1 MSTPI
6 VPRSAVRP
14 YRIGSKDRVEAVWK
28 IPLLAI
34 ALAAI
39 AAAGCNR
46 FPDANDAA
54 PTPTQVSTQ
63 STQPTAAPGGDT
75 PRGGSLRRPWAD
87 PPTLDPHL
95 VGDTVSAG
103 IVIEVFSGL
112 VTMSTD
118 LQVEPDLAESWEISE
133 DGTVYT
139 FEIRADARFHDGRRV
154 TAHDFVYSLNRA
166 ASPETASPVSN
177 TYLGDITGVN
187 EVSEGRASKIAG
199 VRAVDDRTLE
209 IIIDSPKVYFLSK
222 LTYPTAF
229 VVDENDVESG
239 PAWANH
245 PNGTGPFKL
254 AEYVIGERLVLERND
269 DFYMEPARIDR
280 VVMNLTGGQAIA
292 MYENDEIDLMDV
304 SLPDLERLR
313 DPNEPLSKELI
324 AAPSG
329 FRVEYIGFDLEE
341 PPFNDV
347 DFRRAMNM
355 AIDKDTITRNVLLG
369 LRTPAYGVLPV
380 GFPGHDPDLEGLRF
394 DPEQARRF
402 LEQSRYADPDT
413 RPRIVLTLRS
423 TGGSIGPEF
432 ETLIEMWRQNLG
444 VEVEIQR
451 VEWATYLQDLFSDDR
466 KYQSFA
472 IGWTADYP
480 DPQNFLDILFHSAS
494 DSNLTAYSNSEVD
507 SLLEQARVEQDE
519 RKRIDLYHRAE
530 QEIVNDAPWLPL
542 WYGRKLDLFG
552 DQFVLVKPYVKGY
565 VPTPMIL
572 PKFKYVYMDPAP

>member
-1 MSTPI
+1 M
-6 VPRSAVRP
+6 
-14 YRIGSKDRVEAVWK
+14 EAVWK

-63 STQPTAAPGGDT
+63 SAQPTAAPGGDT

-209 IIIDSPKVYFLSK
+209 ITIDSPKVYFLSK

-229 VVDENDVESG
+229 VVDESDVEGG

-254 AEYVIGERLVLERND
+254 TEYVIGERLVLERND

-341 PPFNDV
+341 PPFDDV

-402 LEQSRYADPDT
+402 LEQSKYADPDT

-494 DSNLTAYSNSEVD
+494 DSNLTGYSNPEVD
-507 SLLEQARVEQDE
+507 GLLEQARVEQDE
-519 RKRIDLYHRAE
+519 RRRIDLYHRAE

-572 PKFKYVYMDPAP
+572 PKLKYVYMDPAP

>member
-1 MSTPI
+1 M
-6 VPRSAVRP
+6 
-14 YRIGSKDRVEAVWK
+14 KAVWK
-28 IPLLAI
+28 LPLLAI
-34 ALAAI
+34 TLAVI
-39 AAAGCNR
+39 TAAGCNR
-46 FPDANDAA
+46 FPDANDAV

-63 STQPTAAPGGDT
+63 SAQPSAAPSGDT

-112 VTMSTD
+112 VTMSTN
-118 LQVEPDLAESWEISE
+118 LQIEPDLAESWEISE

-139 FEIRADARFHDGRRV
+139 FGIRADAKFHDGRLV

-166 ASPETASPVSN
+166 ASPETASPVSG
-177 TYLGDITGVN
+177 TYLGDIVGVN

-209 IIIDSPKVYFLSK
+209 ITIDSPKVYFLSK

-239 PAWANH
+239 PAWATH

-280 VVMNLTGGQAIA
+280 VVMNLTGGQPIA

-304 SLPDLERLR
+304 GLPDLERLR
-313 DPNEPLSKELI
+313 DSNEPLSKELI
-324 AAPSG
+324 VAPPG

-341 PPFNDV
+341 PPFDDV

-369 LRTPAYGVLPV
+369 LRTPAYGALPV

-402 LEQSRYADPDT
+402 LKESRYADPDT

-423 TGGSIGPEF
+423 VGSAIGPEF

-451 VEWATYLQDLFSDDR
+451 VEWATYIQDLYSDDR

-480 DPQNFLDILFHSAS
+480 DPQDFLDILFHSAS
-494 DSNLTAYSNSEVD
+494 NSNLTGYSNSEVD

-530 QEIVNDAPWLPL
+530 QEIVHDAPWLPL

-572 PKFKYVYMDPAP
+572 PKLRYVYMDPAP

>member
-1 MSTPI
+1 M
-6 VPRSAVRP
+6 
-14 YRIGSKDRVEAVWK
+14 EAVWK
-28 IPLLAI
+28 LPLLAI
-34 ALAAI
+34 TLAVI

-118 LQVEPDLAESWEISE
+118 LQVKPDLAESWEISE

-139 FEIRADARFHDGRRV
+139 FKIRADARFHNGRRV

-209 IIIDSPKVYFLSK
+209 ITIDSPKVYFLSK

-229 VVDENDVESG
+229 VVDESDVESG

-254 AEYVIGERLVLERND
+254 TEYVIGERLVLERND

-324 AAPSG
+324 AAPPG

-341 PPFNDV
+341 PPFDDV

-423 TGGSIGPEF
+423 TGGAIGPEF

-451 VEWATYLQDLFSDDR
+451 VEWATYIQDLFSDDR

-494 DSNLTAYSNSEVD
+494 DSNLTGYSNPEVD
-507 SLLEQARVEQDE
+507 GLLEQARVEQDE

-565 VPTPMIL
+565 VPTPIIL
-572 PKFKYVYMDPAP
+572 PKLKYVYMDPAP

>member
-1 MSTPI
+1 M
-6 VPRSAVRP
+6 
-14 YRIGSKDRVEAVWK
+14 EAVWK

>member
-1 MSTPI
+1 M
-6 VPRSAVRP
+6 RSDRR
-14 YRIGSKDRVEAVWK
+14 YRTDSKHGVEAVWK
-28 IPLLAI
+28 TSLLTI

-39 AAAGCNR
+39 AAAGCIR
-46 FPDANDAA
+46 FQDADDAA
-54 PTPTQVSTQ
+54 PSPTQASAQ
-63 STQPTAAPGGDT
+63 PTQPTAASGGDT
-75 PRGGSLRRPWAD
+75 PLGGTLRRPWAD

-103 IVIEVFSGL
+103 IVVEVFSGL
-112 VTMSTD
+112 VKMSTD
-118 LQVEPDLAESWEISE
+118 LQIEPDIAESWEISE

-139 FEIRADARFHDGRRV
+139 FKIRGNARFHDGKTV

-166 ASPETASPVSN
+166 ANPETASPVSD
-177 TYLGDITGVN
+177 TYLGDIAGMN
-187 EVSEGRASKIAG
+187 EVSEGRASKVAG

-209 IIIDSPKVYFLSK
+209 ITIDSPKVYFLSK

-229 VVDENDVESG
+229 VVDENDVERG

-254 AEYVIGERLVLERND
+254 AEYIIGERLVLERND
-269 DFYMEPARIDR
+269 DFYMEPAKLDR

-292 MYENDEIDLMDV
+292 MYENDEIDMMDV

-313 DPNEPLSKELI
+313 NPNEPLSKELTV
-324 AAPSG
+324 APPG
-329 FRVEYIGFDLEE
+329 FRVEYIGFDLEK
-341 PPFNDV
+341 PPFDDV

-355 AIDKDTITRNVLLG
+355 AIDKETITEIVLLG
-369 LRTPAYGVLPV
+369 LRTPAYGALPI
-380 GFPGHDPDLEGLRF
+380 GFPGHDPDLEGLHF

-402 LEQSRYADPDT
+402 LEQSKYADPDT

-423 TGGSIGPEF
+423 TGGAIGPEF

-444 VEVEIQR
+444 VEVEIQQ
-451 VEWATYLQDLFSDDR
+451 VEWAAYLQDLYSDER
-466 KYQSFA
+466 KYQSFS

-494 DSNLTAYSNSEVD
+494 NSNFTGYSNPEFD
-507 SLLEQARVEQDE
+507 RLLEQARVEQEE
-519 RKRIDLYHRAE
+519 RKRINLYRQAE
-530 QEIVNDAPWLPL
+530 RYLVNDAPWLPL

-552 DQFVLVKPYVKGY
+552 DQFVLLKPYVKGY

-572 PKFKYVYMDPAP
+572 PKLRHVYIDRAP